1 MVMPY
6 GMPPQ
11 PWFGGMPYYPGMAGP
26 PNFPPTQGQLMPGQV
41 SLPMVPG
48 MLAPGAMSMS
58 YAYPGP
64 MPAAPLSGAGA
75 PSAARPPA
83 SAAGVTPS
91 GVPLTGNAAADADI
105 MAFYKAKD
113 ELMKRT
119 KAGGSSGF
127 AGVLAEA
134 AHASATMSSKK

>member
-1 MVMPY
+1 
-6 GMPPQ
+6 
-11 PWFGGMPYYPGMAGP
+11 MAGP
-26 PNFPPTQGQLMPGQV
+26 PNFPPTQGHLMPGQV

-64 MPAAPLSGAGA
+64 APLSGAGM
-75 PSAARPPA
+75 PSAARLPA

-119 KAGGSSGF
+119 KSGGSSGF

-134 AHASATMSSKK
+134 ANASATMSSKK